1 MLTWNEIRARCA
13 AFSERWKDACDED
26 ADAKSFWDEL
36 FTCFGANR
44 RQVASFESP
53 VRMLNGNLG
62 YIDLLWKGTLLVE
75 HKSLGKDLTAARSQ
89 GLDYIER
96 LKAHERPRWL
106 VTSDF
111 ARIIVHDLQTG
122 QTVEIALAN
131 LAAQAEALGLLAGY
145 EPKRP
150 TEEAPVNIEAVMR
163 LGSLYDAM
171 KDGGY
176 PEHDLPLFLVRV
188 MFCLFAE
195 DTGVFGRDVFTDFI
209 TYRTQEDGGDL
220 GPRLAQ
226 FFQVLDTPKDKRGT
240 HLDELLANLDY
251 VNGSLF
257 SGRLAFAEMTSPMR
271 SALLA
276 CTEFD
281 WSRVS
286 PAIFGSLFQGVMD
299 DKERR
304 AVGAHYTGER
314 DILKV
319 INPLFLD
326 ALRAELSAI
335 LTGPDRGREAKLEAF
350 HNKLAALQFLDPA
363 CGCGNFLI
371 ITYRELRKLE
381 IQVLRALHGGGQRVI
396 DVSLLTRVRVEQ
408 FHGIEIEEFPAT
420 IARVAMWLMDHIE
433 NLELGHSFGQSFTR
447 LPLTGSAHI
456 VHGNALHLDWK
467 EVLPPEKCSYIL
479 GNPPFVGKQY
489 MSSAQKEDL
498 TRAWKNA
505 PGTGVLDFVT
515 GWWVTT
521 AEYMR
526 GANHIRCAFVS
537 TNSICQ
543 GEQAGL
549 LWGRILAPFGYKIH
563 FAHRTFTWQSEARG
577 KANVHCVIVGF
588 GHPEAWG
595 SAPKRIFDYDGDANE
610 STVSS
615 VTNISPYLV
624 QGPDSVV
631 ISRAEPL
638 CPVPPI
644 AFGSMPN
651 DGGNLLLS
659 PAEKEAL
666 LEAEPAAA
674 PFIRP
679 FLGSEEFINGLER
692 WCLWLKDASP
702 GQLRNLPLVLKRV
715 EAVRAARAGSSREA
729 TRKLAAYP
737 SLFGEDRQPKTRY
750 LLIPGVSSERRKY
763 VPLGFLPPEV
773 IASNL
778 VNVVDGGTV
787 YHLGIISSTM
797 HMAWLRQVGG
807 RLKSD
812 YRYSAKLV
820 YNNFPW
826 PMEATEEQ
834 KSRVEQLAQGVLD
847 ARALF
852 PGSTLADLY
861 DPLAMPPALAKA
873 HEALDRAVERCYRKE
888 PFESDRQRVEYLFA
902 LHERLTAPLAVEG
915 KKKKKDTNRDTRS
928 LRSKTQDTR
937 IGP

>member
-1 MLTWNEIRARCA
+1 
-13 AFSERWKDACDED
+13 
-26 ADAKSFWDEL
+26 
-36 FTCFGANR
+36 
-44 RQVASFESP
+44 
-53 VRMLNGNLG
+53 
-62 YIDLLWKGTLLVE
+62 
-75 HKSLGKDLTAARSQ
+75 
-89 GLDYIER
+89 
-96 LKAHERPRWL
+96 
-106 VTSDF
+106 
-111 ARIIVHDLQTG
+111 
-122 QTVEIALAN
+122 
-131 LAAQAEALGLLAGY
+131 
-145 EPKRP
+145 
-150 TEEAPVNIEAVMR
+150 
-163 LGSLYDAM
+163 
-171 KDGGY
+171 
-176 PEHDLPLFLVRV
+176 

-226 FFQVLDTPKDKRGT
+226 FFQVLDTPKDKRQT

-257 SGRLAFAEMTSPMR
+257 SGRLAFAEMTAPMR
-271 SALLA
+271 AALLA

-281 WSRVS
+281 WSRIS

-299 DKERR
+299 GKERR
-304 AVGAHYTGER
+304 AIGAHYTGER

-335 LTGPDRGREAKLEAF
+335 LNGPERGREAKLEAF
-350 HNKLAALQFLDPA
+350 HNKLAGLQFLDPA

-396 DVSLLTRVRVEQ
+396 DVSLLTKVRVEQ

-456 VHGNALHLDWK
+456 VHGNALQLDWT

-515 GWWVTT
+515 GWWITA

-577 KANVHCVIVGF
+577 KAHVHCVIVGF
-588 GHPEAWG
+588 GHPEAWVG
-595 SAPKRIFDYDGDANE
+595 APKQLFDYEITPDGPIALN
-610 STVSS
+610 VS
-615 VTNISPYLV
+615 NISPYLV
-624 QGPDSVV
+624 EANDLVAIPRSK
-631 ISRAEPL
+631 PL
-638 CPVPPI
+638 CHVPEMVY
-644 AFGSMPN
+644 GSKPT
-651 DGGNLLLS
+651 DGGHLIIED
-659 PAEKEAL
+659 AEHAKFLEENEACSKYV
-666 LEAEPAAA
+666 
-674 PFIRP
+674 RP
-679 FLGSEEFINGLER
+679 FRGSVEFINGLKR
-692 WCLWLKDASP
+692 WCLWLDEADPTAIRACPGVLSRIESVKAFRTASP
-702 GQLRNLPLVLKRV
+702 K
-715 EAVRAARAGSSREA
+715 AA
-729 TRKLAAYP
+729 TRKDAATP
-737 SLFGEDRQPKTRY
+737 TLFAEPRQPLSNY
-750 LLIPGVSSERRKY
+750 LLVPSVSSERRRY
-763 VPLGFLPPEV
+763 IPIGFMDASV
-773 IASNL
+773 VASNL
-778 VNVVDGGTV
+778 VFVVPDAD
-787 YHLGIISSTM
+787 LWMFGILNSAM
-797 HMAWLRQVGG
+797 HMTWTRTTCG

-812 YRYSAKLV
+812 YRYSNKLV

-834 KSRVEQLAQGVLD
+834 KAKVEELAQGVLD

-902 LHERLTAPLAVEG
+902 LYERLTAPLAVEG
-915 KKKKKDTNRDTRS
+915 KKKSRRPET
-928 LRSKTQDTR
+928 
-937 IGP
+937 